1 MNERLKELR
10 NALKL
15 SQRDFSARINVGAS
29 TMAMFET
36 GQRELK
42 DIHITAICR
51 EFDVNERWLRT
62 GEGEMFKQLPE
73 GTELGTYIGK
83 ILQSDDDFI
92 KNVIINYMKLDE
104 SSKKIVRDFVESL
117 GHAKADI

>member
-10 NALKL
+10 YALKL

-51 EFDVNERWLRT
+51 EFDVNEHWLRT
-62 GEGEMFKQLPE
+62 GEGEMFNQLPE

-83 ILQSDDDFI
+83 ILQSNDDFI
-92 KNVIINYMKLDE
+92 KNIIINYMKLDE
-104 SSKKIVRDFVESL
+104 DSKKIVRDFVKSL
-117 GHAKADI
+117 GPAEPDI